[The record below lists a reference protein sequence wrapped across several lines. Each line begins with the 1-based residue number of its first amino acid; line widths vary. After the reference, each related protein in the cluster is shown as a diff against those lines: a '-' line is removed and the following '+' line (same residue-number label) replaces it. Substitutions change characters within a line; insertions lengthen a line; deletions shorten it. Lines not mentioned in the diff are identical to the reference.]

1 MLIQAIIVTVCA
13 VGLYIYG
20 MHLMKKIDQFLAA
33 KNEPQHF
40 IYEEQDCALVF
51 GNSRAVKQICSVLK
65 EHHIRPVCVREV
77 GFKREEGCIRYMIA
91 VSALDVD
98 NLTMCRLAEKFY
110 DLRGVYSICN
120 EEMNRNM
127 YRNAGVNV
135 LTKEEMIQ
143 KICDFSEEKEQARYE
158 RII

>member
-20 MHLMKKIDQFLAA
+20 MHIMKKMDQFLAA
-33 KNEPQHF
+33 NKETKYSVPA
-40 IYEEQDCALVF
+40 EQECALVF
-51 GNSRAVKQICSVLK
+51 GNGKAVKQICAVLK
-65 EHHIRPVCVREV
+65 EHYIRPVCVREV

-98 NLTMCRLAEKFY
+98 NLTMCRLAGKFY

-127 YRNAGVNV
+127 YRSAGVSV

-143 KICDFSEEKEQARYE
+143 IICDFSEEKEQARYE
-158 RII
+158 RFI